1 MLQENIETVRKR
13 LNKAAAKRGIPVE
26 EITLVAV
33 TKTIPAARIQSAR
46 ELGIKDFGENRLQE
60 ALPKINSLSPE
71 IDWHFLGHLQTNK
84 VKDVLPYFKLIH
96 SLDRMKLAH
105 AIQKEAL
112 KIDKVVDVLVQ
123 VNIGSEETKYGFE
136 PELVE
141 EALEELVSL
150 DMIKIRGLMAIAPL
164 LEDPEELRPYFRR
177 LNRMFQ
183 SLNIPGT
190 EMKYLSMGMTND
202 FEVAVEEGSN
212 MVRIGTALFGERV
225 K

>member
-33 TKTIPAARIQSAR
+33 TKTIPAVRIQSAR

-141 EALEELVSL
+141 EALKELVSL

-164 LEDPEELRPYFRR
+164 LEDPEELRPHFRR

-212 MVRIGTALFGERV
+212 MVRIGTGLFGERV

>member
-1 MLQENIETVRKR
+1 MLQANIEKVRKR
-13 LNKAAAKRGIPVE
+13 LNKAAEKRGIPVE

-33 TKTIPAARIQSAR
+33 TKTIPVARIQSAW

-71 IDWHFLGHLQTNK
+71 MKWHFLGHLQTNK
-84 VKDVLPYFKLIH
+84 VKDVLPFFKLIH

-105 AIQKEAL
+105 VLQKEAL
-112 KIDKVVDVLVQ
+112 KNDKVVDVLVQ

-136 PELVE
+136 PELLE
-141 EALEELVSL
+141 KALEELVLL
-150 DMIKIRGLMAIAPL
+150 DRLKICGLMAIAPF
-164 LEDPEELRPYFRR
+164 LEDSEEVRPHFRR

-183 SLNIPGT
+183 NLKVPGV